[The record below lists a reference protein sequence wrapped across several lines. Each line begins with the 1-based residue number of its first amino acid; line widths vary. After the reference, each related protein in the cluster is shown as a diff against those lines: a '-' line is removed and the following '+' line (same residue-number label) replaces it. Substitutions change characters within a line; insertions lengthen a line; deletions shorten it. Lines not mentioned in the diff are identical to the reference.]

1 MACVQKVRFNEP
13 LSPRTAKHG
22 ARESQSVE
30 VDEIPLVKRL
40 DGEVVRQGEIPFAGG
55 MYYEVWVGQ
64 WKKGAEEVDGEK
76 VEKVSL
82 SLATPTLLI
91 YASL

>member
-1 MACVQKVRFNEP
+1 M
-13 LSPRTAKHG
+13 
-22 ARESQSVE
+22 
-30 VDEIPLVKRL
+30 PLVKRL

-64 WKKGAEEVDGEK
+64 WKKGTDEVGGEK

-82 SLATPTLLI
+82 SLILLPC
-91 YASL
+91 